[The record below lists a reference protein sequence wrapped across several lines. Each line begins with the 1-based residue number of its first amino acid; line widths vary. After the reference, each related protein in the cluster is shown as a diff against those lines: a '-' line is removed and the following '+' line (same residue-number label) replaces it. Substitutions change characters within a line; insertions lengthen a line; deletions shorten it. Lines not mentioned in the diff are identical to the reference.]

1 METPEIPYENVV
13 RLCGRVAREPVER
26 TLPSGDTLTTMR
38 VIVRR
43 SKRALRRSRITVD
56 AFECVA
62 WTSRLQRTLAR
73 LGPDDVVEVEGEL
86 RRRFRRVSGAPV
98 SRIEI
103 ELSTCRMVEKAS

>member
-1 METPEIPYENVV
+1 MEPVEIPYENVV

-26 TLPSGDTLTTMR
+26 TLPSGDSLTTMR

-43 SKRALRRSRITVD
+43 SKRARRRSRITVD

-73 LGPDDVVEVEGEL
+73 LGPDDVVSIEGEL
-86 RRRFRRVSGAPV
+86 RRRFRRVAGAPV
-98 SRIEI
+98 SRVEI
-103 ELSTCRMVEKAS
+103 ELSSCKTVERAS